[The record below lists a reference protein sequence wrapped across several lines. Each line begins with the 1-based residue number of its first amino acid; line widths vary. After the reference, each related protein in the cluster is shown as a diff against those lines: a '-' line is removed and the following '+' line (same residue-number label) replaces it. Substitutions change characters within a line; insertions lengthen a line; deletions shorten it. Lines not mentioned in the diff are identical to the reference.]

1 MTSAPP
7 ATAASSGPRPPDQ
20 NDHMSALEIIEA
32 ARKAGLKL
40 ALNDDKDAVMAGP
53 PHKITARIRSSVR
66 RDKDELMR
74 HLLLREAAAYLQQK
88 ITDRGMSMDEPA
100 AKAAGDVFSGDLGEF
115 DEAWRTEDIGAFKA
129 FLRERVRDAGRVL
142 AERQRVAPPPESSGE
157 PPDQPNFQQTLPEA
171 S

>member
-1 MTSAPP
+1 MTTPPP

-66 RDKDELMR
+66 RNKDELVR
-74 HLLLREAAAYLQQK
+74 HLLFREAAAYLQKK
-88 ITDRGMSMDEPA
+88 ITGRGISVDDPA
-100 AKAAGDVFSGDLGEF
+100 AKAAGDVFSGDLGAF
-115 DEAWRTEDIGAFKA
+115 DEAWRAGDLDAFKA
-129 FLRERVRDAGRVL
+129 FLRERVRDAGRAL
-142 AERQRVAPPPESSGE
+142 AEHQRAAPSPASQGE